1 MGVQV
6 GAYTVGVSTCKCRER
21 GMQDKETRQYKPFI
35 LESFAFVVG
44 AGVWRSVLFAALM
57 VMVVIV
63 VVPCDAAAQP

>member
-1 MGVQV
+1 
-6 GAYTVGVSTCKCRER
+6 
-21 GMQDKETRQYKPFI
+21 MQDKETRQYRPFI
-35 LESFAFVVG
+35 LESFAFGVG